1 MTDQLP
7 KKLSKEVAS
16 GISELYQKYNCNYCQ
31 EDIDGLRIK
40 CAECLDFDLCLSCF
54 ACGAQIAKHKSNHK
68 YMFMNNGGFGIF
80 QSPNSVSNLT
90 RMCKRSSVLK
100 AEEEKQKDNWNARDE
115 MRLLDAV
122 EQWGYGNWK
131 EIAQHIETKTPE
143 QAKIEYIRNY
153 IFGVVGKHTWKEEL
167 RGYQIDHTQAADRG
181 PLSPTLTGK
190 LPPITL
196 SNQEALLLGYMPHR
210 DDFEDFDKD
219 TEALVAQIGDRSVE
233 DEELDLALK
242 LSQCDIYERRL
253 REQVRRKRVAR
264 DYQLVAKF
272 YRANPIV
279 EIGFG
284 AKNTPMKIGKQ
295 FREMKK
301 ADGPKKEIMTAMKS
315 LTQFLTAQEFNNLIS
330 NICIEK
336 EMKVRIRELM
346 KYRDHGISKQSD
358 MIPFERQR
366 WKRLNRKRLQ
376 KASKP
381 KSVSNSGTNT
391 PTYDQTFL
399 PKNGDYS
406 IKALLDIDYEM
417 KEKDCLK
424 SAKKRNKKSKWNRKK
439 MKTGRRLLMKEGC
452 ILTIADKQLA
462 KQDGQEFSTDQDD

>member
-7 KKLSKEVAS
+7 KKLFKEVAS

-54 ACGAQIAKHKSNHK
+54 ACGAQIAKHKSTHK

-100 AEEEKQKDNWNARDE
+100 AEEKKKDDIWNARDE

-131 EIAQHIETKTPE
+131 EIAAHIETKTPD
-143 QAKIEYIRNY
+143 QAKLEYIRNY

-196 SNQEALLLGYMPHR
+196 SNQEALLLGYVPHR

-219 TEALVAQIGDRSVE
+219 TEKLVAQIGDRSVE

-272 YRANPIV
+272 YRTNPIV
-279 EIGFG
+279 EIGVG
-284 AKNTPMKIGKQ
+284 AKFTPQKVSKA
-295 FREMKK
+295 MKK
-301 ADGPKKEIMTAMKS
+301 GDGPKKEIMDAMKS

-330 NICIEK
+330 NLCIEK
-336 EMKVRIRELM
+336 EMKVRIRELV
-346 KYRDHGISKQSD
+346 KYRDHGLSKQSE
-358 MIPFERQR
+358 MVPFERQR
-366 WKRLNRKRLQ
+366 FRRFMKK
-376 KASKP
+376 KASK
-381 KSVSNSGTNT
+381 KSICNSGSGTNT
-391 PTYDQTFL
+391 PTNSNQNENQFL
-399 PKNGDYS
+399 PKCGDYS
-406 IKALLDIDYEM
+406 MKALMDIDYEM
-417 KEKDCLK
+417 KEKDVLK

-439 MKTGRRLLMKEGC
+439 MKTGRRLLIKQGC

-462 KQDGQEFSTDQDD
+462 KQDGIRTQH